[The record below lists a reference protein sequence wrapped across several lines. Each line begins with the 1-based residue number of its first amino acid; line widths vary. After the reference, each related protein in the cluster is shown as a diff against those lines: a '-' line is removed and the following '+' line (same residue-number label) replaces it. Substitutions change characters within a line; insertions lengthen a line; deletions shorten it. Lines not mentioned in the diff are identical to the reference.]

1 MNDLIHVKLKK
12 IVNLQD
18 IMKKDNLYYKPKSKK
33 DYNFTEYSLAIVILR
48 DLSKENLSLKDANDE
63 QNNFAAKIKNVDEEK
78 KITEE
83 ELF

>member
-18 IMKKDNLYYKPKSKK
+18 IIKKDNLYYKPKSRK
-33 DYNFTEYSLAIVILR
+33 DCNFTEYSLAIVILR
-48 DLSKENLSLKDANDE
+48 DLSKENFSLKYANDE